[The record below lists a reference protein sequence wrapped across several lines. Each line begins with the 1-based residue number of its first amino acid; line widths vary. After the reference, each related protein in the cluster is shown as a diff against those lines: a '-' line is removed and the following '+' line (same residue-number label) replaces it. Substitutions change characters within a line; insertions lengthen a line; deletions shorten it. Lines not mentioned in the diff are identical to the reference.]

1 MSYMIA
7 PEYRRNS
14 HLISESESEAKTKCS
29 LFDRCE
35 GCPYPKHGFVCW
47 GKDGQCMRTDM
58 EKIKEREMKRK

>member
-14 HLISESESEAKTKCS
+14 HLISESESEAKAKCS